1 MLNYI
6 LKRLLALLPTV
17 AVPMLLLFFMLRVS
31 SGDPA
36 AVLAGEDAT
45 ADEIEEIREELGL
58 SDPLLIQFFAWLGRM
73 ATLDFG
79 DSLFLN
85 QPVSE
90 LVFDAFIVTSQLA
103 ISSLLI
109 ALLIGP
115 LIGVIAASTKF
126 RAIDSGLVIGSA
138 LGVAMPT
145 FWLAI
150 LGIFLFGVTLT
161 WLPVSGYVAPT
172 EDLGKFFYHMALPA
186 LTLGVLEAA
195 TFFRYSRNAILD
207 AKHQPF
213 VQTARA
219 QGLGEATITSRYVF
233 RAAMAPVV
241 TVVGLSAASLLGGA
255 VVTEEIF
262 SLPGLGR
269 TLLTAVGRRDYPLIE
284 GSIFLI
290 AIVFVLINLFI
301 DIICAIIDPRIR
313 YATKEG

>member
-1 MLNYI
+1 MLSYI
-6 LKRLLALLPTV
+6 GKRLLALLPTV
-17 AVPMLLLFFMLRVS
+17 AVPMLLLFFMLRIS

-45 ADEIEEIREELGL
+45 AEEVNAIREELGL
-58 SDPLLIQFFAWLGRM
+58 NDPLLVQFFSWLGRM
-73 ATLDFG
+73 ITLNFG
-79 DSLFLN
+79 DSLFLG
-85 QPVSE
+85 QPVST
-90 LVFDAFIVTSQLA
+90 LVIDAFIVTSQLA
-103 ISSLLI
+103 ICALVI
-109 ALLIGP
+109 AIIIGP
-115 LIGVIAASTKF
+115 LLGAFAASTKF
-126 RAIDSGLVIGSA
+126 RALDSGLVVGSA

-150 LGIFLFGVTLT
+150 IGIFIFGVTLNV
-161 WLPVSGYVAPT
+161 LPVSGYVAPS
-172 EDLGKFFYHMALPA
+172 EDFGQFFFYMALPA
-186 LTLGVLEAA
+186 ITLGVLEAA
-195 TFFRYSRNAILD
+195 TFFRYSRNAVLD

-219 QGLGEATITSRYVF
+219 QGLGEGTIVSKYVF

-262 SLPGLGR
+262 SIPGLGD

-290 AIVFVLINLFI
+290 AIVFVLINLLV

-313 YATKEG
+313 YQKAKG